1 MNDCKVLLGLPLD
14 FIPTNSEEHKTL
26 CKIFPPKVG
35 EILIDNNLSY
45 IGLLTMSQ
53 EDIEDSFLD
62 PKNKKKN
69 KDLSNM
75 KIPTPFEYLMA
86 LATDP
91 NEAKVISAA
100 IEFFIKEPV
109 TILGQVGAILIGD
122 LEEELSKAGSLESLR
137 MINSENFFQF
147 QNLIRVSVGSK
158 PVEAPNPNEHPK
170 IKAMKAKARLRDRIK
185 SKSGKGINL
194 STTLAAICCMGIGIT
209 PLNIGEISYG
219 SMRILTSMYQGK
231 EKYELDIDSLLAGA
245 DSKKVK
251 PKYWIKNLDD

>member
-1 MNDCKVLLGLPLD
+1 MNDCKVLLSLPLD
-14 FIPTNSEEHKTL
+14 FIPTNSEERKTL

-35 EILIDNNLSY
+35 EILADNNLSY

-53 EDIEDSFLD
+53 EDIEDSILD
-62 PKNKKKN
+62 PKKN
-69 KDLSNM
+69 KNKNLSEI

-86 LATDP
+86 LATEP
-91 NEAKVISAA
+91 KEAKVISAA

-109 TILGQVGAILIGD
+109 TIMGQIGAILIGD

-147 QNLIRVSVGSK
+147 QNLVRISVGSK
-158 PVEAPNPNEHPK
+158 PVEPPNPNEHPK

>member
-14 FIPTNSEEHKTL
+14 FIPVNSEERKTL

-35 EILIDNNLSY
+35 EVLTDNNLSY

-53 EDIEDSFLD
+53 EDIEDSILD
-62 PKNKKKN
+62 PKRNKN
-69 KDLSNM
+69 KNLSDI

-91 NEAKVISAA
+91 NEAKVIGAA

-109 TILGQVGAILIGD
+109 TIMGQIGAILIGD

-147 QNLIRVSVGSK
+147 QNLIRISVGSK
-158 PVEAPNPNEHPK
+158 PAEAPNPNEHPK

>member
-1 MNDCKVLLGLPLD
+1 MIDCKVFLGKPID
-14 FIPTNSEEHKTL
+14 FIPLNSENKSLL
-26 CKIFPPKVG
+26 CKIYPPKVG
-35 EILIDNNLSY
+35 EIIEDNNISY

-53 EDIEDSFLD
+53 EDIEDSFAE
-62 PKNKKKN
+62 KNKKN
-69 KDLSNM
+69 KQNLSNI

-91 NEAKVISAA
+91 KEEKTICTA

-122 LEEELSKAGSLESLR
+122 IKKELLLVQSLESLR
-137 MINSENFFQF
+137 LITEDNFFQF
-147 QNLIRVSVGSK
+147 QNLIRVSVGTK
-158 PVEAPNPNEHPK
+158 PVEAPDPNEHPK
-170 IKAMKAKARLRDRIK
+170 VRAMKAKARLRDRIK
-185 SKSGKGINL
+185 AKSNKGISLN
-194 STTLAAICCMGIGIT
+194 TTLAAICCMGIGIT

-219 SMRILTSMYQGK
+219 SVRTLMSIYQGK

>member
-1 MNDCKVLLGLPLD
+1 MTDCKVFLCFPLD
-14 FIPTNSEEHKTL
+14 FIPTNSPEQKVL
-26 CKIFPPKVG
+26 CKIYPPKVG
-35 EILIDNNLSY
+35 EILADNNLSY
-45 IGLLTMSQ
+45 VGLLTMSQ

-62 PKNKKKN
+62 PKNKDKFKN
-69 KDLSNM
+69 LSNA
-75 KIPTPFEYLMA
+75 KIPTPFEYLIA
-86 LATDP
+86 LATVP
-91 NEAKVISAA
+91 NEAKNISAA

-109 TILGQVGAILIGD
+109 TIMEQIGAILIGD
-122 LEEELSKAGSLESLR
+122 LEEELIKVGSLENLR
-137 MINSENFFQF
+137 MINSENFFEF

-158 PVEAPNPNEHPK
+158 PIEPPKLNEHPK
-170 IKAMKAKARLRDRIK
+170 IKAMKAKARLRDKIK

-219 SMRILTSMYQGK
+219 SMHFLTSMYQGK